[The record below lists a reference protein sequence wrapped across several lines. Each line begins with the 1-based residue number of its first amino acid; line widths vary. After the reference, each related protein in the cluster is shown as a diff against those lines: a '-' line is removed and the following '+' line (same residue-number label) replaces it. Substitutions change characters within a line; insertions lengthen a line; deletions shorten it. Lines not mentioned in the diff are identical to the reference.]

1 MKRLVILLPVL
12 LAFQVGVQPALAWTW
27 PVAGPVLRTFKLGD
41 NPYAG
46 GQHRGIDIGAPEGTS
61 VRAPVGGKISFA
73 GTVPVSRNSVT
84 IQTPDGYSVTLV
96 QLGTIGV
103 TRGADVAEGTVVGTI
118 GSSGEPGVA
127 GPHVHLGVRLTS
139 DPNGY
144 LDPLRFLPP
153 RPAETPES
161 EPAPAPA
168 SEPAPAPA
176 ANAWAPPAASPQP
189 TPLPH
194 SVAEQPAV
202 QSHVRRVEA
211 PTGGHLEAK
220 RSGRLLSQ
228 RRIGHAVQ
236 RGAVEIRPGTP
247 PSLLPARTE
256 RRSFEPL
263 VNRARQEV
271 TPMYAQG
278 QGARWPLALLPALLA
293 AAAGLAVLRCQLRDA
308 GATDRS
314 PAVFLQRVVASAKD
328 ADALRLREE
337 DRLVLDGDLERV
349 LLTEAEALPDLDR
362 DHDATELV
370 DVADDPGC
378 GHPSRR
384 ARRRSHR
391 LSRGHCLR
399 PWCPPVRA
407 HM

>member
-27 PVAGPVLRTFKLGD
+27 PVDGPVVRPFKLGD
-41 NPYAG
+41 DPYAG
-46 GQHRGIDIGAPEGTS
+46 GQHRGVDIGAPLGTS
-61 VRAPVGGKISFA
+61 VRAPASGRISFA
-73 GTVPVSRNSVT
+73 GTVPTSGKSVT

-103 TRGADVAEGTVVGTI
+103 TGGAAVIGGAIVGTI
-118 GSSGEPGVA
+118 GPSGEPGA
-127 GPHVHLGVRLTS
+127 AAPHVHLGVRLTS

-153 RPAETPES
+153 RPAESPEP

-168 SEPAPAPA
+168 PEPALAPA
-176 ANAWAPPAASPQP
+176 AGAPAPPAASPQP
-189 TPLPH
+189 TPPPQP
-194 SVAEQPAV
+194 VAEEPAV
-202 QSHVRRVEA
+202 RSHVRPATA
-211 PTGGHLEAK
+211 PTGGHLEGN
-220 RSGRLLSQ
+220 RSGRLL
-228 RRIGHAVQ
+228 VQ
-236 RGAVEIRPGTP
+236 RAIEQAERRGAAGTRPEETL
-247 PSLLPARTE
+247 SVLPARTE

-263 VNRARQEV
+263 VNRVRHGV
-271 TPMYAQG
+271 TAIDTRG
-278 QGARWPLALLPALLA
+278 QGARWPWALLPALLA
-293 AAAGLAVLRCQLRDA
+293 AAAGLAVLRRQLCDA

-314 PAVFLQRVVASAKD
+314 AAVFLERVVGSAKD

-337 DRLVLDGDLERV
+337 DRLVLDRDLERI

-362 DHDATELV
+362 DHDATEFV
-370 DVADDPGC
+370 DVADDPRC

-384 ARRRSHR
+384 TRRRSHR
-391 LSRGHCLR
+391 LSRAHGLR

>member
-27 PVAGPVLRTFKLGD
+27 PVDGPVLRAFKLGD
-41 NPYAG
+41 DPYAG
-46 GQHRGIDIGAPEGTS
+46 GQHRGIDIGASLGMSVHAPAGGT
-61 VRAPVGGKISFA
+61 ISFA
-73 GTVPVSRNSVT
+73 GTVPTSGKAVT

-103 TRGADVAEGTVVGTI
+103 SRGATVAEGGVVGTI
-118 GSSGEPGVA
+118 GPSGEPGTA
-127 GPHVHLGVRLTS
+127 TPHVHLGVRLTS

-153 RPAETPES
+153 QPAEAPEP

-168 SEPAPAPA
+168 PEPATSPA
-176 ANAWAPPAASPQP
+176 ADAPAPPAASPQP
-189 TPLPH
+189 TPPPQP
-194 SVAEQPAV
+194 VAKQPAV
-202 QSHVRRVEA
+202 QGHVPPVTA
-211 PTGGHLEAK
+211 PTGGHLEANP
-220 RSGRLLSQ
+220 SGRLLAQ
-228 RRIGHAVQ
+228 RAVEHVLQ
-236 RGAVEIRPGTP
+236 RGAVETRPGVP
-247 PSLLPARTE
+247 PSVLPTRTE

-263 VNRARQEV
+263 VNRARQGV
-271 TPMYAQG
+271 TAIDARDHR
-278 QGARWPLALLPALLA
+278 ARWPWALLPALLA
-293 AAAGLAVLRCQLRDA
+293 TAGLAVLRRQLRDA

-314 PAVFLQRVVASAKD
+314 ATVFLERVVGSAKD
-328 ADALRLREE
+328 ADALRLRQE
-337 DRLVLDGDLERV
+337 DRLVLDGDLERI

-370 DVADDPGC
+370 DMADDPGC
-378 GHPSRR
+378 RHPSRR
-384 ARRRSHR
+384 TRRRSHR
-391 LSRGHCLR
+391 LSRGHGLR

>member
-27 PVAGPVLRTFKLGD
+27 PVDGPVLRPFKLGD
-41 NPYAG
+41 DPYAG
-46 GQHRGIDIGAPEGTS
+46 GQHRGIDIGALLGTS
-61 VRAPVGGKISFA
+61 VVAPASGTISFA
-73 GTVPVSRNSVT
+73 GTVPTSGKSVT

-103 TRGADVAEGTVVGTI
+103 TRGAGVAEGAVVGTI
-118 GSSGEPGVA
+118 GPSGEPGSA
-127 GPHVHLGVRLTS
+127 APHVHLGVRLTL

-153 RPAETPES
+153 RPAEAPEP

-168 SEPAPAPA
+168 PEPASAPSA
-176 ANAWAPPAASPQP
+176 DAPAPPAASQQP
-189 TPLPH
+189 TPPPQP
-194 SVAEQPAV
+194 VAEQPAV
-202 QSHVRRVEA
+202 QNHVRRVTA
-211 PTGGHLEAK
+211 PTGGHLAAK
-220 RSGRLLSQ
+220 RSGHLLAQ
-228 RRIGHAVQ
+228 RRIEHAARRGGVETRPRVQ
-236 RGAVEIRPGTP
+236 
-247 PSLLPARTE
+247 PSVLPTRTE

-263 VNRARQEV
+263 VNPARQGV
-271 TPMYAQG
+271 AAIDARG
-278 QGARWPLALLPALLA
+278 RRARWPWALLPALLA
-293 AAAGLAVLRCQLRDA
+293 AAAGLAVLRRQLRDA

-314 PAVFLQRVVASAKD
+314 AAVFLERVVASAKD

-337 DRLVLDGDLERV
+337 DRLVLDGDLERI

-378 GHPSRR
+378 RHPSRR
-384 ARRRSHR
+384 TRRRSHR
-391 LSRGHCLR
+391 LSRGHGLR

>member
-27 PVAGPVLRTFKLGD
+27 PVDGPVLRPFKLGD
-41 NPYAG
+41 DPYAG
-46 GQHRGIDIGAPEGTS
+46 GQHRGIDIGAPLGTS
-61 VRAPVGGKISFA
+61 VRAPAGGRISFA
-73 GTVPVSRNSVT
+73 GTVPTSGKSVT

-96 QLGTIGV
+96 QLGTIAI
-103 TRGADVAEGTVVGTI
+103 TRGAAVAEGAIVGTI
-118 GSSGEPGVA
+118 GPSGEPGA
-127 GPHVHLGVRLTS
+127 AAPHVHLGIRLAS

-153 RPAETPES
+153 RPAESPEP

-168 SEPAPAPA
+168 PEPAPAA
-176 ANAWAPPAASPQP
+176 AGAPAPPAASPQP
-189 TPLPH
+189 TPPPQP
-194 SVAEQPAV
+194 VAEQPSV
-202 QSHVRRVEA
+202 PGHVRPATA
-211 PTGGHLEAK
+211 PTGGHLEAN
-220 RSGRLLSQ
+220 RSGRLSA
-228 RRIGHAVQ
+228 RRAIEHAVR
-236 RGAVEIRPGTP
+236 RGAVGTRPEVQL
-247 PSLLPARTE
+247 SVLPARTE

-271 TPMYAQG
+271 AAIDARG
-278 QGARWPLALLPALLA
+278 QGARWPWGLLPALLA
-293 AAAGLAVLRCQLRDA
+293 AAAGLAVLRRQLRDA

-314 PAVFLQRVVASAKD
+314 PAVYLERVFASAKD

-337 DRLVLDGDLERV
+337 DRLVLDGDLEWI

-370 DVADDPGC
+370 DVTDDPGC
-378 GHPSRR
+378 RHPSRR
-384 ARRRSHR
+384 TRRRSHR
-391 LSRGHCLR
+391 LSRAHGLR